1 MSQRPR
7 KGQSARANEW
17 SSQNTDITGR
27 TRRRRCNVSRCQHG
41 RCRGRGG
48 SPIVMASQR
57 VARTR
62 ALPSLRAK
70 RSNPYRRGKNGLLR
84 SARNDEEEIGV
95 DRSAKSR
102 VEGPPGVADVRS
114 AESPPRHGERS
125 GDTNARPSVMA
136 SQLVARM
143 RALPVIASQ
152 LVARTRA
159 LPSLRAKAKQSIL
172 PWKEW
177 IASSLSLPCA
187 NASRLSQAMTAE
199 TLVRSCKTSLQ

>member
-1 MSQRPR
+1 MSAGVSTAVAGAGADR
-7 KGQSARANEW
+7 QSSWRAN
-17 SSQNTDITGR
+17 G
-27 TRRRRCNVSRCQHG
+27 SRE
-41 RCRGRGG
+41 
-48 SPIVMASQR
+48 
-57 VARTR
+57 R
-62 ALPSLRAK
+62 APSRHCERK
-70 RSNPYRRGKNGLLR
+70 RSNPSCHGKNGLLR

-95 DRSAKSR
+95 DRRAKSR
-102 VEGPPGVADVRS
+102 VEGRPGVADVRS
-114 AESPPRHGERS
+114 TESPPRHGERS

-172 PWKEW
+172 PWKEC